1 MLSYFADGET
11 TMPPS
16 SSLDVIPTREK
27 MYSLFSAMTLILA
40 AFATIPA
47 AADYDDASPS
57 APTIDQDREVL
68 FQVSTIDA
76 LLLAVYDG
84 ILPIGELKERGD
96 FGIGTFDRL
105 EGEMVVVDGVC
116 LQVKVDGNAY
126 VVPDEVTTPFATVTF
141 FEPDQTVLVEE
152 ANFSELKEIL
162 EGNFPSKN
170 VFYAIRIGGTFPYV
184 KTRSV
189 PAQVKPYPLLAN
201 VTANQTVFEFENAS
215 GTVVGFW
222 SPEFVDGINVPGYH
236 LHFITDD
243 RKAGGHILDLALD
256 GAEVELDLTP
266 NIFMALPTAGDFFS
280 VDLTGDLTLDLE
292 KVEK

>member
-1 MLSYFADGET
+1 MS
-11 TMPPS
+11 PS

-27 MYSLFSAMTLILA
+27 MYSLFSAMTLIMTA
-40 AFATIPA
+40 IATIPA

-116 LQVKVDGNAY
+116 YQVKVDGGAY
-126 VVPDEVTTPFATVTF
+126 VVPDDVTTPFATVTF
-141 FEPDQTVLVEE
+141 FDPDQTVPVEK
-152 ANFSELKEIL
+152 AGNLSELGEIL
-162 EGNFPSKN
+162 EASFPSEN
-170 VFYAIRIGGTFPYV
+170 VFYAIRIEGTIPYV
-184 KTRSV
+184 RTRSV
-189 PAQVKPYPLLAN
+189 PAQEKPYPLLVDA
-201 VTANQTVFEFENAS
+201 VANQTVFEFENAS

-222 SPEFVDGINVPGYH
+222 SPQFVDGINVPGYH
-236 LHFITDD
+236 LHFITGD
-243 RKAGGHILDLALD
+243 RKAGGHILDLAL
-256 GAEVELDLTP
+256 GEALVELDLTP

-280 VDLTGDLTLDLE
+280 LDLTGDLSSDLE